1 MRTSFLGVM
10 VAAVVISGIITIA
23 VYSASAAYQ
32 EPAEAPVSV
41 ELPSDEIEIHCEIIK
56 PA

>member
-1 MRTSFLGVM
+1 MRTSFLAIM
-10 VAAVVISGIITIA
+10 IAAVVISGVIA
-23 VYSASAAYQ
+23 VASAAYP

>member
-1 MRTSFLGVM
+1 MRIAI
-10 VAAVVISGIITIA
+10 VAALLLL
-23 VYSASAAYQ
+23 SACVQQ

-41 ELPSDEIEIHCEIIK
+41 ELPADEIEIHCEIIK

>member
-1 MRTSFLGVM
+1 MKTAFAIPLAIVGILL
-10 VAAVVISGIITIA
+10 VI
-23 VYSASAAYQ
+23 YSINASQ
-32 EPAEAPVSV
+32 PLEPAEAPVSV

>member
-1 MRTSFLGVM
+1 MRIAI
-10 VAAVVISGIITIA
+10 VAALLLL
-23 VYSASAAYQ
+23 SACARE

-56 PA
+56 PV